1 MITILMSFIV
11 EVNKTKQIHAK
22 QNKCDKMFLHLH
34 IIDAATKMR
43 FSKIMSWEN
52 THKSK

>member
-1 MITILMSFIV
+1 
-11 EVNKTKQIHAK
+11 
-22 QNKCDKMFLHLH
+22 MFLHLH

-52 THKSK
+52 THKSKWKVYFTGYNITLYRT